1 MSPSRRTTVLS
12 VSLVVLVGGW
22 GAMGVLSRRP
32 DLSSILAARQLF
44 AWMFPATFFA
54 VCGLTVALAH
64 RRRLAVFR
72 SLMVAISVVACLALL
87 EVPAA
92 LKLVHWRVIC
102 TRWLACDTHYNLTYQ
117 FDLELGM
124 RRPAHARWS
133 ERALGDVESGWSLPP
148 ARRATL
154 TFSYDA
160 LGFRNPAALQKAD
173 VTLVGNS
180 HIEGAYNDDADV
192 VARRLEA
199 RLGRPVASLAVAG
212 FGTMQALVVIDR
224 IAPRFAPKV
233 IVWFFFEGNDLYDDR
248 EFEAVMRLSPEV
260 TAKGT
265 GPEGMRAFHGW
276 RVRSFSRNALALLR
290 RWADPVFPNHAPYGA
305 RLASPERPG
314 EVVLFA
320 DYARWPWTEA
330 VAARW
335 TKAQEIFR
343 QGLALARQRGV
354 HLLLAFIPE
363 KFRVYRPYVELPPG
377 SPMQSWTVW
386 PIRESFAD
394 FCRTEAVACLDLTA
408 AFQRALDTGGQPYAL
423 TDTHWSA
430 EGHDIV
436 AQAVKENIDKM
447 GWLD

>member
-1 MSPSRRTTVLS
+1 MAPSWTTAILS

-32 DLSSILAARQLF
+32 DLSSILAARALF

-64 RRRLAVFR
+64 RPRLAAFR
-72 SLMVAISVVACLALL
+72 SLMAAVPVVAGLALL

-102 TRWLACDTHYNLTYQ
+102 ARWLACDTPYNLTYQ
-117 FDLELGM
+117 FDPELGM

-133 ERALGDVESGWSLPP
+133 ERALSDVEVGWSLPP

-154 TFSYDA
+154 AFSYDA
-160 LGFRNPAALQKAD
+160 LGFRNPARLQQAD
-173 VTLVGNS
+173 VALVGDS
-180 HIEGAYNDDADV
+180 YVEGAYNDDADV

-212 FGTMQALVVIDR
+212 FGTMQELVVIDR

-233 IVWFFFEGNDLYDDR
+233 VVWFFFEGNDLYDDR
-248 EFEAVMRLSPEV
+248 EFEAVMKLSPAV
-260 TAKGT
+260 MAKGT
-265 GPEGMRAFHGW
+265 GAEGMRAFHGW
-276 RVRSFSRNALALLR
+276 EVRSFSLNALALLR
-290 RWADPVFPNHAPYGA
+290 RWADPVFPNQAPYVA

-314 EVVLFA
+314 EFVLFA

-354 HLLLAFIPE
+354 HLLLAFIPI

-394 FCRTEAVACLDLTA
+394 FCRAEAVVCLDLTVA
-408 AFQRALDTGGQPYAL
+408 LQRALDAGGQPYAL

-436 AQAVKENIDKM
+436 AHAVQEKIDER
-447 GWLD
+447 GWLE

>member
-1 MSPSRRTTVLS
+1 MSQSWKTPVLS

-32 DLSSILAARQLF
+32 DLSSILAARALF
-44 AWMFPATFFA
+44 AWMFPATFVA
-54 VCGLTVALAH
+54 VCGLTVTLTH
-64 RRRLAVFR
+64 RPRLAAFR
-72 SLMVAISVVACLALL
+72 ALMAAIPVVASLALL

-92 LKLVHWRVIC
+92 LKLVHWRVLC
-102 TRWLACDTHYNLTYQ
+102 TRWLACNTHYNLTYQ
-117 FDLELGM
+117 FDPELGM
-124 RRPAHARWS
+124 RRPAHAHWS
-133 ERALGDVESGWSLPP
+133 EPALSDVESGSSLPP
-148 ARRATL
+148 ARQATL

-160 LGFRNPAALQKAD
+160 LGFRNPARPQTAD
-173 VTLVGNS
+173 VALVGDS
-180 HIEGAYNDDADV
+180 YVEGAYNDDADV

-224 IAPRFAPKV
+224 IAPRFAPQV

-248 EFEAVMRLSPEV
+248 EFEAVMQLSPAV
-260 TAKGT
+260 MAKGT
-265 GPEGMRAFHGW
+265 GAEGMRAFHGW
-276 RVRSFSRNALALLR
+276 KVRSFSLNALALLR
-290 RWADPVFPNHAPYGA
+290 RWADLVFPNHAPYVA
-305 RLASPERPG
+305 RLISPERPG
-314 EVVLFA
+314 ELVLFA
-320 DYARWPWTEA
+320 DYAKWPWTEA

-335 TKAQEIFR
+335 TTAQEIFR

-363 KFRVYRPYVELPPG
+363 KFRVFRPYVELPPG

-394 FCRTEAVACLDLTA
+394 FCRAEAIVCLDLTVA
-408 AFQRALDTGGQPYAL
+408 LQRALDTGGMPYAL

-436 AQAVKENIDKM
+436 AHAVKETIDTM
-447 GWLD
+447 GWLE

>member
-1 MSPSRRTTVLS
+1 MSPSWRTAVLA

-32 DLSSILAARQLF
+32 DLSAILAAHELF
-44 AWMFPATFFA
+44 AWMFPATFCA
-54 VCGLTVALAH
+54 VCGLTIALAH
-64 RRRLAVFR
+64 RPRRAALRAC
-72 SLMVAISVVACLALL
+72 MVAVPVVAGLALL

-92 LKLVHWRVIC
+92 LKLVHWRVLC
-102 TRWLACDTHYNLTYQ
+102 TRWLACDTYYSLTYQ

-133 ERALGDVESGWSLPP
+133 ERALSDVESSWSLPP
-148 ARRATL
+148 ARRDTL

-160 LGFRNPAALQKAD
+160 LGFRNPARLQQAD
-173 VTLVGNS
+173 VALVGDS
-180 HIEGAYNDDADV
+180 YVEGAYNDDADV

-212 FGTMQALVVIDR
+212 FGTMQELVVIDR

-248 EFEAVMRLSPEV
+248 EFEAVMKLSPAV
-260 TAKGT
+260 MAKGT
-265 GPEGMRAFHGW
+265 GAEGMRAFHGW
-276 RVRSFSRNALALLR
+276 QVRSFSLNALALLR
-290 RWADPVFPNHAPYGA
+290 RWADPVFPNHAPYVA
-305 RLASPERPG
+305 RLIAPAHAG
-314 EVVLFA
+314 AFVLFF
-320 DYARWPWTEA
+320 DYARWPWTED
-330 VAARW
+330 VAALW
-335 TKAQEIFR
+335 TKAQGTFR

-354 HLLLAFIPE
+354 HLLLAFIPI
-363 KFRVYRPYVELPPG
+363 KFRVYRPYVEIPPG
-377 SPMQSWTVW
+377 SPMQSWTIW

-394 FCRTEAVACLDLTA
+394 FCRAEAVECLDLTVVL
-408 AFQRALDTGGQPYAL
+408 QRALDAGGMPYAL

-436 AQAVKENIDKM
+436 AQAVQETIDTM
-447 GWLD
+447 GWLE

>member
-1 MSPSRRTTVLS
+1 MSKSWRTAVIA
-12 VSLVVLVGGW
+12 VSFVVLVGGW
-22 GAMGVLSRRP
+22 GVMGVLSRRP
-32 DLSSILAARQLF
+32 DLESILAARQLF
-44 AWMFPATFFA
+44 AWMFPATFCA
-54 VCGLTVALAH
+54 VCGLTVALAQ
-64 RRRLAVFR
+64 RPRLAAFR
-72 SLMVAISVVACLALL
+72 ALMVAIPVVASLALL

-117 FDLELGM
+117 FDPELGR
-124 RRPAHARWS
+124 RRPAHAHWS
-133 ERALGDVESGWSLPP
+133 ERALSDVEVGWSLPP

-160 LGFRNPAALQKAD
+160 LGFRNPARLQHAD
-173 VTLVGNS
+173 VVLVGDS
-180 HIEGAYNDDADV
+180 YVEGAYNDDADV

-212 FGTMQALVVIDR
+212 FGTMQELVVIDR

-233 IVWFFFEGNDLYDDR
+233 LVWFFFEGNDLYDDR
-248 EFEAVMRLSPEV
+248 EFEAVMKLSPEV
-260 TAKGT
+260 LAKGT
-265 GPEGMRAFHGW
+265 GAEGMRAFHGW
-276 RVRSFSRNALALLR
+276 AVRSFSLNALALLR
-290 RWADPVFPNHAPYGA
+290 RWVDPVFPNHAPYGA

-314 EVVLFA
+314 AVVLFTN
-320 DYARWPWTEA
+320 YAAWPWTEA

-343 QGLALARQRGV
+343 QGLALARQRGM
-354 HLLLAFIPE
+354 HLLLAFIPI

-394 FCRTEAVACLDLTA
+394 FCRAEAVVCLDLTV
-408 AFQRALDTGGQPYAL
+408 AFQRALDAGGQPYAL

-430 EGHDIV
+430 EGHDLV
-436 AQAVKENIDKM
+436 AHAVKEKIDEM
-447 GWLD
+447 GWLE

>member
-1 MSPSRRTTVLS
+1 MSPSWRTTVLS

-32 DLSSILAARQLF
+32 DLSSILAARALF
-44 AWMFPATFFA
+44 AWMFPATFVA

-64 RRRLAVFR
+64 RPRLAVFR
-72 SLMVAISVVACLALL
+72 ALMVAIPVVASLALL

-92 LKLVHWRVIC
+92 LKLVHWRVLC

-117 FDLELGM
+117 FDPELGM
-124 RRPAHARWS
+124 RRPAHAHWS
-133 ERALGDVESGWSLPP
+133 EQALSDVESGSSLPP
-148 ARRATL
+148 ARQATL

-160 LGFRNPAALQKAD
+160 LGFRNPARLQTAD
-173 VTLVGNS
+173 VALVGDS
-180 HIEGAYNDDADV
+180 YVEGAYNDDADV

-212 FGTMQALVVIDR
+212 FGTMQELVVIDR
-224 IAPRFAPKV
+224 IAPRFAPQV

-248 EFEAVMRLSPEV
+248 EFEAVMQLSPAV
-260 TAKGT
+260 MAKGT
-265 GPEGMRAFHGW
+265 GAEGMRAFHGW
-276 RVRSFSRNALALLR
+276 KVRSFSLNALALLR
-290 RWADPVFPNHAPYGA
+290 RWADPVFPNHAPYVA

-314 EVVLFA
+314 ELVLFA
-320 DYARWPWTEA
+320 DYAKWPWTEA

-363 KFRVYRPYVELPPG
+363 KFRVFRPYVELPPG

-394 FCRTEAVACLDLTA
+394 FCRTEAVVCLDLTVA
-408 AFQRALDTGGQPYAL
+408 LQRALDTGGQPYAL

-436 AQAVKENIDKM
+436 AHAVKETIDKM
-447 GWLD
+447 GWLE